1 MHLSRALTLTEEL
14 SLFAQLFISDYIIS
28 EQGYYKYL
36 VVPLAGG
43 KNNHQKKWA
52 TYFFSTL
59 SDMPYC
65 YNLTRYRGFP
75 PHDVYNIIEKHIFQ
89 CT

>member
-1 MHLSRALTLTEEL
+1 MHLSRALTEEL

-36 VVPLAGG
+36 VVPLSGG
-43 KNNHQKKWA
+43 KNNHQKTWA

-59 SDMPYC
+59 SDV
-65 YNLTRYRGFP
+65 
-75 PHDVYNIIEKHIFQ
+75 PH
-89 CT
+89 

>member
-1 MHLSRALTLTEEL
+1 MHLSRALTEEL

-36 VVPLAGG
+36 VVPLSGG
-43 KNNHQKKWA
+43 KDNRQKMWA

-65 YNLTRYRGFP
+65 YNSTHYRGFP
-75 PHDVYNIIEKHIFQ
+75 PHDVYNSIEKHIFQ
-89 CT
+89 RT

>member
-14 SLFAQLFISDYIIS
+14 ALFISYYIIS

-36 VVPLAGG
+36 VVPVTGG
-43 KNNHQKKWA
+43 KNQSPKNVGNV
-52 TYFFSTL
+52 FFSAL
-59 SDMPYC
+59 SDVPYC
-65 YNLTRYRGFP
+65 YNLTPYRGFP
-75 PHDVYNIIEKHIFQ
+75 PHDVGNSTEKHIFQ